1 MDRNILKDKDI
12 REPLFEWIE
21 EGFEKVRVLEEI
33 EIGHSRADVVL
44 VLPRELYGLEIK
56 SDADTFSRLESQVK
70 DYNRYFDRNYLVVGS
85 SHAMHSSDHIPD
97 WWGIISVEYFEGRM
111 DFRLIRE
118 SGPNPR
124 KLKKVP
130 LYVIKNKLKFL
141 WRPELAEIQ
150 ERKKLP
156 GYKEKSK
163 DFVRKKLLEKL
174 TVEELDEEI
183 SRALFER
190 DYTTIKERIEA
201 FREER
206 ARRRSH

>member
-1 MDRNILKDKDI
+1 MDRSILKDKDI

-21 EGFEKVRVLEEI
+21 EGFEKVRILEEI
-33 EIGHSRADVVL
+33 VIGHSRADIVL
-44 VLPRELYGLEIK
+44 VLPRELCGIEIK
-56 SDADTFSRLESQVK
+56 SDADTFTRLENQVK

-85 SHAMHSSDHIPD
+85 SHARHCSEHIPD
-97 WWGIISVEYFEGRM
+97 WWGIISVELFNGKM
-111 DFRLIRE
+111 DFRIMRE
-118 SGPNPR
+118 SGSNPR

-150 ERKKLP
+150 ERKFLP
-156 GYKEKSK
+156 KYREKSK

-174 TVEELDEEI
+174 TAEELDEEI

-190 DYTTIKERIEA
+190 DYTTIKEKIES
-201 FREER
+201 FRKER
-206 ARRRSH
+206 AGKQDH